1 MAEARGRMKI
11 VLISDTHC
19 YEPDIREEGDVL
31 VHAGDFLSAGS
42 RAEAEKAAK
51 WFAGVAK
58 RFNSAVCIA
67 GNHDWSFYHLGLDAT
82 QALFSQYGDNIHYLL
97 DSSINIDG
105 KNFYGSPWQPE
116 FCNWA
121 FNVARGAAIKK
132 YWDMIPDAGLVD
144 VLITHGPPRGIGDQA
159 SPRHGTEHLG
169 CDDLARQVEI
179 SQPFIH
185 VFGHIHGGHSRT
197 IHKNTVHYNASI
209 CDEAYRPV
217 NKPWIVELA

>member
-1 MAEARGRMKI
+1 
-11 VLISDTHC
+11 
-19 YEPDIREEGDVL
+19 
-31 VHAGDFLSAGS
+31 
-42 RAEAEKAAK
+42 
-51 WFAGVAK
+51 
-58 RFNSAVCIA
+58 
-67 GNHDWSFYHLGLDAT
+67 
-82 QALFSQYGDNIHYLL
+82 
-97 DSSINIDG
+97 
-105 KNFYGSPWQPE
+105 
-116 FCNWA
+116 
-121 FNVARGAAIKK
+121 
-132 YWDMIPDAGLVD
+132 LVD